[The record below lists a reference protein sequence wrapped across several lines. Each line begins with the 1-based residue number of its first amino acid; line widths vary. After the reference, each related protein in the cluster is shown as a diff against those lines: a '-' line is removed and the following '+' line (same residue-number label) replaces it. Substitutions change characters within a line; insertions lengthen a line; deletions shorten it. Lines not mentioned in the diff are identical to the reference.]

1 MINCYQYLDEMRA
14 RMLSIVTP
22 RVAMKITQVME
33 MTMFLKV
40 TKKIKKLL
48 LTMVMRVKVMMMRRI
63 EVMLN

>member
-1 MINCYQYLDEMRA
+1 
-14 RMLSIVTP
+14 MLSIVTP